1 MASICVCAR
10 FRPLNSREDGEA
22 ICITRSDSQSFS
34 IKDEK
39 DEQYMFSFD
48 KVFYEDSEQADVYEF
63 LAGPIVRDA
72 VNSINGTI
80 ITYGQTGAGKTF
92 TMEGANILEADNL
105 KKGLLPRVVDE
116 LFDAINGCGEATAYK
131 IKLSMVEIYMERV
144 RLATDLIFCVF
155 PLQLCFI
162 IATGSV
168 SGRDLFDLSKDN
180 IQIKEHKSH
189 GILLSGATE
198 VSFNIFHMESSNQ
211 LHFPISLTDN
221 ETTLLQIPILDGEEA
236 LKVLCGGIANRA
248 VGETQM
254 NAGSSRS
261 HCIYMFT
268 IQKDVTNEKR
278 VSSGK
283 VVLVDLAGSE
293 KVEKTGAEGKVLEEA
308 KTINKSLS
316 ALGNVI
322 SALTSSQHA
331 KSLHIPFRDSKL
343 TRLLQDALGGSSQTA
358 LLCCCSPSLSNSSE
372 SVSTLRFGARAKHIK
387 ASSSRVLN
395 INSKEDIDR
404 KQQEISALNDV
415 KQQIAER
422 ILKKLREKL
431 DAETVNLIG
440 EEFVMEG
447 LLLSDPTTSGSMIT
461 DEEELNSSHES
472 VITSQTIASWKEA
485 TQKLVNTIL
494 ELRRENV
501 IMKEEWQV
509 MKEENKVMRQVRKRI
524 KAKLAQTKKLYLVM
538 GIGFGVLAS
547 SCFSFVLLVSS

>member
-63 LAGPIVRDA
+63 LARPIVRDA

-116 LFDAINGCGEATAYK
+116 LFDAIIFCGEATAYK
-131 IKLSMVEIYMERV
+131 IKLSMVEIYMEKV
-144 RLATDLIFCVF
+144 
-155 PLQLCFI
+155 
-162 IATGSV
+162 
-168 SGRDLFDLSKDN
+168 RDLFDLSKDN

-189 GILLSGATE
+189 GIVLSGVTE
-198 VSFNIFHMESSNQ
+198 
-211 LHFPISLTDN
+211 
-221 ETTLLQIPILDGEEA
+221 IPILDGEEA

-268 IQKDVTNEKR
+268 IQKEVTNEKR

-322 SALTSSQHA
+322 SALTSSPHA

-387 ASSSRVLN
+387 ASSSRVMSS
-395 INSKEDIDR
+395 NSKEDIDR

-461 DEEELNSSHES
+461 DDES

-509 MKEENKVMRQVRKRI
+509 MKDENKVMRQVRKRI

-538 GIGFGVLAS
+538 GLSFGVLAS
-547 SCFSFVLLVSS
+547 SCFSFVLLASS

>member
-1 MASICVCAR
+1 MANICVCAR

-34 IKDEK
+34 IKVAHDLLCYNRYPRLCNMQINTVFLLSNLHCFWQDEK

-63 LAGPIVRDA
+63 LARPIVRDA

-92 TMEGANILEADNL
+92 TMEGANILEADNR
-105 KKGLLPRVVDE
+105 KMGLLPRVVDE
-116 LFDAINGCGEATAYK
+116 LFNAINICGETTSYK

-144 RLATDLIFCVF
+144 
-155 PLQLCFI
+155 
-162 IATGSV
+162 
-168 SGRDLFDLSKDN
+168 RDLFDLSKDN
-180 IQIKEHKSH
+180 IQIKEHKGN
-189 GILLSGATE
+189 GILLSGVTE
-198 VSFNIFHMESSNQ
+198 I
-211 LHFPISLTDN
+211 L
-221 ETTLLQIPILDGEEA
+221 ILDGEEA
-236 LKVLCGGIANRA
+236 LKNLCSGISNRA

-261 HCIYMFT
+261 HCIYIFT
-268 IQKDVTNEKR
+268 VQKEVTNEKR

-283 VVLVDLAGSE
+283 LVLVDLAGSE

-322 SALTSSQHA
+322 CALTSGQQG
-331 KSLHIPFRDSKL
+331 KSLHIPYRDSKL

-387 ASSSRVLN
+387 ASSRVS
-395 INSKEDIDR
+395 IKEDIDR
-404 KQQEISALNDV
+404 KQDISSMNDL
-415 KQQIAER
+415 KLQIAEK

-440 EEFVMEG
+440 EEFVMDG
-447 LLLSDPTTSGSMIT
+447 FLSDPTTSMI
-461 DEEELNSSHES
+461 SSHEAI
-472 VITSQTIASWKEA
+472 ITSQTISSWKEA
-485 TQKLVNTIL
+485 TQRLVNTIL
-494 ELRRENV
+494 ELKRENSV
-501 IMKEEWQV
+501 LKEEYQV
-509 MKEENKVMRQVRKRI
+509 MKEECKIMRQVRKRV
-524 KAKLAQTKKLYLVM
+524 KAKLRQTNLYLVL
-538 GIGFGVLAS
+538 GLGFGVLATT
-547 SCFSFVLLVSS
+547 CLSFLILSL

>member
-144 RLATDLIFCVF
+144 R
-155 PLQLCFI
+155 
-162 IATGSV
+162 
-168 SGRDLFDLSKDN
+168 DLFDLSKDN

-198 VSFNIFHMESSNQ
+198 
-211 LHFPISLTDN
+211 
-221 ETTLLQIPILDGEEA
+221 IPILDGEEA